1 MPQLNVV
8 TSSPS
13 DPNRVF
19 FGATVELE
27 GESGNVHVYR
37 IVGSDEID
45 GERGF
50 ISMDSPLAQALM
62 KHAVD
67 DEVSVGTINGL
78 DTYVIVAVS
87 YNGV

>member
-27 GESGNVHVYR
+27 GESGNVRVYR

-45 GERGF
+45 GERGW